1 MTEVVSMEIGKNLLA
16 RPDLELLEGA
26 VDIHIHHGPDLYA
39 RIQDPIELANEA
51 KLHGM
56 RAICIKRHNFP
67 TSGLAALTRKVVPD
81 FDIFG
86 SIACNHQVGGVN
98 PLAVE
103 AALKYGAR
111 QVWLPTI
118 DSANHS
124 RVTGAV
130 GQHGRGLTIKGGISA
145 YALKQ
150 PAIELLDSQGKT
162 SPELKE
168 VVQQV
173 ADADVILNL
182 GHTSFAEMVVVAKQ
196 AKAQG
201 ARRIVCDH
209 PFFLKLTIDQ
219 TIELANLG
227 VFINYTVGELLPRWW
242 RASISDFSGAI
253 RKVGVERCVISS
265 DCGQLHNPPMVEALR
280 MVCQLLLEEEF
291 TPDQIRTLLHKNPA
305 TLLYP

>member
-1 MTEVVSMEIGKNLLA
+1 MEVINGVAGRL
-16 RPDLELLEGA
+16 DLELLQGA

-39 RIQDPIELANEA
+39 RIQDPIELATEA
-51 KLHGM
+51 KAAGM
-56 RAICIKRHNFP
+56 RGICIKRHNFP
-67 TSGLAALTRKVVPD
+67 TSGLAALTCKVVPD
-81 FDIFG
+81 VDVFG

-130 GQHGRGLTIKGGISA
+130 GQHGRGLTIKGGLSA
-145 YALKQ
+145 YALRQ
-150 PAIELLDSQGKT
+150 PAIELLDGDGKT

-168 VVQQV
+168 VVQQI

-182 GHTSFAEMVVVAKQ
+182 GHISFAEMIVVAKQ
-196 AKAQG
+196 AKSQG
-201 ARRIVCDH
+201 AERIVCDH
-209 PFFLKLTIDQ
+209 PFFLRLTLEQ
-219 TIELANLG
+219 TIEIADLG

-242 RASISDFSGAI
+242 RASIADFAEAI
-253 RKVGVERCVISS
+253 RKVGIARCVVSS

-280 MVCQLLLEEEF
+280 MVCQLLLEEDF
-291 TPDQIRTLLHKNPA
+291 TPDEIRVLLHKNPRA
-305 TLLYP
+305 LLYP